1 MVFQNDGVSPFAE
14 LRRKLLGIGP
24 WRTSGVPTLSEEE
37 TEAFTARVNEL
48 LGPSD
53 GVFHENASEHMHLDV
68 IPVPPSEKVPAW
80 KYVTMGLSAVE
91 MPVPPEARGE
101 CPTRMELMVVLPP
114 DWPDLGELMAV
125 GSARRVPGAVV
136 WMIDQLKLLAR
147 FAFDVGTWIG
157 PGHTVQSCES
167 MVLPAVPADR
177 SVKSD
182 TPGAEFVRVGIPFV
196 GWMVIENELVAEE
209 ERGKPVVVFGEG
221 EGNEKRV
228 HLLMAVPLFASELE
242 HAREHGTE
250 SLLERF
256 RGSDRMGAM
265 GWADPRRKPVV

>member
-1 MVFQNDGVSPFAE
+1 MEFKNGGVSPFAE

-37 TEAFTARVNEL
+37 MEAFTARVNEL

-91 MPVPPEARGE
+91 MPVPPEARGG

-125 GSARRVPGAVV
+125 GSARRVPGAIV

-196 GWMVIENELVAEE
+196 GWMVIENELLPED
-209 ERGKPVVVFGEG
+209 ERSKPVVVFEARGSDE
-221 EGNEKRV
+221 RSV
-228 HLLMAVPLFASELE
+228 HLLLAVPLFASELE
-242 HAREHGTE
+242 YARDQGTDAM
-250 SLLERF
+250 LGRF
-256 RGSDRMGAM
+256 RSSGRMGAT
-265 GWADPRRKPVV
+265 GWADPRRSPVV